1 MTERDEHTLMKEE
14 IQTLNDVIFGNPRTG
29 EKGMK
34 MKVDEMHELL
44 VQAQG
49 WKKLGYSILLI
60 AAVIAALKGWFMSK

>member
-1 MTERDEHTLMKEE
+1 MEHEDHQNMIEN
-14 IQTLNDVIFGNPRTG
+14 IDTLNEVIFGNPKTG

-34 MKVDEMHELL
+34 AKVDDMHELL

-60 AAVIAALKGWFMSK
+60 AGIIAAMKGWFGK